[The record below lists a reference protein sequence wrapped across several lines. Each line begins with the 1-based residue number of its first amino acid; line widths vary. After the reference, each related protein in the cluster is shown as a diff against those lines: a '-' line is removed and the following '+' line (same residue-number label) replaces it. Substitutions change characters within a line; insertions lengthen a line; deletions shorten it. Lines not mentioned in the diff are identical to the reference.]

1 MATYAE
7 MIERLGQAVTDNTPE
22 NHKIDLTVY
31 NKMREVI
38 DYYLWLKESPSHNDL
53 QIAVKKS
60 VTETSGYLHIDTEHF
75 DMWTDIFHT
84 RFAEEMAK
92 VNVYEIY
99 AVDGKVCVDMS
110 FHNLYVPI

>member
-7 MIERLGQAVTDNTPE
+7 MIERLGQAVTDNTPK

-38 DYYLWLKESPSHNDL
+38 DYYLWLKESPDHDDI

-60 VTETSGYLHIDTEHF
+60 ATETSGYLHVTGEHINVWTEYL
-75 DMWTDIFHT
+75 HT
-84 RFAEEMAK
+84 RFCEEMK
-92 VNVYEIY
+92 KPNVYEIY
-99 AVDGKVCVDMS
+99 AVRNDICIDMS

>member
-22 NHKIDLTVY
+22 NHKIDLAVY

-38 DYYLWLKESPSHNDL
+38 DYYLWLKESPDHNDI

-60 VTETSGYLHIDTEHF
+60 VTETTGYLRVDTDHLN
-75 DMWTDIFHT
+75 MWTDIFHT

-99 AVDGKVCVDMS
+99 PINDKLAIDMS

>member
-7 MIERLGQAVTDNTPE
+7 MIERLGKAVTDNTPA
-22 NHKIDLTVY
+22 NYKVNLTVY
-31 NKMREVI
+31 TKMREVI
-38 DYYLWLKESPSHNDL
+38 DYYLWLKESPSHDEI
-53 QIAVKKS
+53 QIAIRES
-60 VTETSGYLHIDTEHF
+60 VDETCGFLRVETDHL

-99 AVDGKVCVDMS
+99 SIGDKIAIDMS
-110 FHNLYVPI
+110 FHDLYVPI